1 MLRRG
6 SHGPNVRAWQQF
18 LISKGHLPAN
28 SDDGIFGPLTER
40 ATASFQR
47 DSGFP
52 TGQIDG
58 IAGPLTLGAA
68 HGDGFDGTAE
78 PPDLIR
84 KTADGLGIDPN
95 LMRAFVKVESGGRA
109 DAVRFEPH
117 LAHRK
122 LGDRAAEIP
131 YTPQSRTKRWSL
143 VRRETSRAA
152 FDRALAMHDDER
164 WKRAIIESASFG
176 LFQVLGRHLID
187 MFGVDEAVPAFNQ
200 DADVISYALVSSWF
214 HANPRALSAAR
225 QSPPDIEGLVR
236 RYNGPSNV
244 VNYSAKL
251 RSALAAVKAR
261 A

>member
-18 LISKGHLPAN
+18 LICKGHLPAN
-28 SDDGIFGPLTER
+28 SDDGIFGPNTER
-40 ATASFQR
+40 ATASYQR

-52 TGQIDG
+52 IGQIDG

-68 HGDGFDGTAE
+68 HGDGFSGNAE

-84 KTADGLGIDPN
+84 KTADGLGIEPN

-122 LGDRAAEIP
+122 LGERAQGIP
-131 YTPQSRTKRWSL
+131 YTPQSRTRRWSL
-143 VRRETSRAA
+143 VKTETSRGA
-152 FDRALAMHDDER
+152 FDRALAMHDDEGWR
-164 WKRAIIESASFG
+164 RAIIESSSFG
-176 LFQVLGRHLID
+176 LFQVLGAHLVR
-187 MFGVDEAVPAFNQ
+187 MFGVDEAVSAF
-200 DADVISYALVSSWF
+200 DEEPEVISYALVASWF
-214 HANPRALSAAR
+214 RSNPRALSIAR

-236 RYNGPSNV
+236 RYNGPANV
-244 VNYSAKL
+244 TKYSAKL
-251 RSALAAVKAR
+251 RAALASIEAR
-261 A
+261 V